1 MTIVDLTMKRL
12 FTIAASL
19 LWGAALFAQQALVP
33 GSGIVSPEINA
44 DNTVTFRYYNPKA
57 ETVKIVGDFLP
68 SQKITYVK
76 DGREMIWEAPGSAD
90 LTLQDGLWSFTTTP
104 LEGELYS
111 YTLYVD
117 GQKIMDPSN
126 IYQNRDIATW
136 TNIFTMS
143 TQKGDKGW
151 YYEVHDVPH
160 GNVAKVWYDSPTL
173 GTQRRMTVYTP
184 AGYEKDPKKTY
195 PVLYLLH
202 GSGGDED
209 AWSDLG
215 RAVQILDNLIAEG
228 KAEPMIV
235 VMPNGVYFNQA
246 APGIAVNMF
255 QPTITNSRS
264 QSTEEVEASFPD
276 IIKHMEDNYRVR
288 NDQYGRAVA
297 GLSMGGRQS
306 AALSREYP
314 TMFGY
319 VGMFSG
325 VVPPTE
331 DDKELEEVFAANPK
345 LYWIACGK
353 TDGVMENSLL
363 LKEYCESKGYP
374 VSFYESEGGHIW
386 RNWREYLTIFVQKI
400 FK

>member
-1 MTIVDLTMKRL
+1 MKRL
-12 FTIAASL
+12 AIILASVSM
-19 LWGAALFAQQALVP
+19 LWCTTLSAQQALGP
-33 GSGIVSPEINA
+33 GTGIVSPEINA

-57 ETVKIVGDFLP
+57 VTVQISGDFLP
-68 SQKITYVK
+68 TQPIKYQR
-76 DGREMIWEAPGSAD
+76 DGREMIYEAPGRAN
-90 LTLQDGLWSFTTTP
+90 LVEQNGLWTYTSAP

-117 GQKIMDPSN
+117 GQKMMDPSN

-136 TNIFTMS
+136 TNIFTIS
-143 TQKGDKGW
+143 TEKGDKGW
-151 YYEVHDVPH
+151 YYQVNDTPH
-160 GNVAKVWYDSPTL
+160 GNVSKVWYDSPTL
-173 GTQRRMTVYTP
+173 GMQRRMTVYTP
-184 AGYEKDPKKTY
+184 AGYEKNTKTKY

-209 AWSDLG
+209 AWADLG

-228 KAEPMIV
+228 KAEPMIL

-246 APGIAVNMF
+246 APGVAVNMF
-255 QPTITNSRS
+255 QPTMTNSRS
-264 QSTEEVEASFPD
+264 QSTVEVEESFPD
-276 IIKHMEDNYRVR
+276 IIRYIETNYRVKKDK
-288 NDQYGRAVA
+288 NSRAVA

-306 AALSREYP
+306 AALSRKYP
-314 TMFGY
+314 SMFGY

-325 VVPPTE
+325 VVPPE
-331 DDKELEEVFAANPK
+331 ENDKALEAVFAAKPK

-363 LKEYCESKGYP
+363 LKEYCEEKGYP

-386 RNWREYLTIFVQKI
+386 RNWRVYLTVFAQKL